1 MNKKILIIIIGVL
14 AVIALV
20 LGIVIL
26 VMPEPEKPVEI
37 INYDK
42 NRLIETLGIT
52 RPNKR
57 VERLFAIKT
66 YEGKPG
72 FEDMLKLALT
82 GKLEYYELDSKS
94 NNYMLVIPLKIN
106 GKMVIYDV
114 VYSDYDEEYQI
125 KKETPVLE
133 CYDGKRL
140 PQNYGL
146 LIRYS
151 RPNKPKFAI
160 KLSLG
165 KDEATGKTQ
174 TATYMITNTEDGQA
188 VKAIQFV
195 KDDIEPGTQSFG
207 SELDIVNEND
217 EYEETTEED
226 KEPENIDD
234 TQENDENKE
243 NDENPQENEKDEVSK
258 ENVE

>member
-1 MNKKILIIIIGVL
+1 MNKKILIVIIGVL
-14 AVIALV
+14 AVIALI

-26 VMPEPEKPVEI
+26 VMPEPEKPVEVI
-37 INYDK
+37 KYDK
-42 NRLIETLGIT
+42 NKLIETFGIT

-72 FEDMLKLALT
+72 FDDMLKLALT

-125 KKETPVLE
+125 KTQTPVLK

-174 TATYMITNTEDGQA
+174 TATYMITNNENGA
-188 VKAIQFV
+188 PVKAIQFV

-207 SELDIVNEND
+207 SELEIIAEEEGLLVQEEQEEQENQEEVDSQNE
-217 EYEETTEED
+217 EENEED
-226 KEPENIDD
+226 V
-234 TQENDENKE
+234 
-243 NDENPQENEKDEVSK
+243 EKME
-258 ENVE
+258 